1 MQMDGGNAFKFD
13 ADQMSMSGASALSE
27 S

>member
-1 MQMDGGNAFKFD
+1 MDGGNAFKFD
-13 ADQMSMSGASALSE
+13 ADQMSMSGTSALSE